1 MTRSRLVAGGA
12 AIGDDDMP
20 TDEVWVSPTP
30 ESLHH
35 RYFADLVRTAA
46 LMTDDRFTAEEI
58 VQDAFEQ
65 LIARWD
71 RIDPERALGYLY
83 RSVTNGAKSALRR
96 RRTARS
102 HGPQLLAPEPAA
114 EAAVLR
120 ATGYQALLSAV
131 ARLPLRQR
139 QVLVLRYFSELS
151 IADTAEALGLSA
163 TAVTAATHRAVKA
176 LAHLREE
183 FR

>member
-1 MTRSRLVAGGA
+1 MTRSRSVAGSGA
-12 AIGDDDMP
+12 VADPDVP
-20 TDEVWVSPTP
+20 ADEPRVSPTP
-30 ESLHH
+30 QSLHR
-35 RYFADLVRTAA
+35 RYFADLVRAAA
-46 LMTDDRFTAEEI
+46 LMTDDRFAAEEI

-65 LIARWD
+65 LVARWD

-83 RSVTNGAKSALRR
+83 RSVANGAKSALRR
-96 RRTARS
+96 RRTVRTHRLEPPA
-102 HGPQLLAPEPAA
+102 HAPAA
-114 EAAVLR
+114 ETTVLR
-120 ATGYQALLSAV
+120 ASGHEALLAAV
-131 ARLPLRQR
+131 ARLPRRQR
-139 QVLVLRYFSELS
+139 QVLVLRYFAELS